1 LLLPGI
7 EVAMLDRSEAL
18 AAVFGLSSAASWG
31 AGDFCGGLA
40 TRRAPVVQVVVT
52 SQAIGTSAM
61 ALLAIAVREPMPSAA
76 TFAWCLCAG
85 VFGAVGL
92 VALYRALA
100 TGSMAVA
107 APVSGIL
114 SAAVPVSI
122 GAAFQG
128 APSTRQA
135 VGFAI
140 AFAAVGLV
148 SSTRERGRLQHLTLA
163 IAAGV
168 GFGLFIAILGHV
180 ATGSVVAPVVAARC
194 GSLALLVPLAIR
206 RGELSVPPRSSLPV
220 IACAGMCD
228 AGGNA
233 FLVLAAQAGRLDVAA
248 VLSSF
253 YAAATVLL
261 ARVVLGERLGGARLA
276 GLVAALAAIALITS
290 G

>member
-1 LLLPGI
+1 
-7 EVAMLDRSEAL
+7 MLDRSAAL

-40 TRRAPVVQVVVT
+40 TRRTPVLQVVVT
-52 SQAIGTSAM
+52 SQVIGTSAM
-61 ALLAIAVREPMPSAA
+61 ALLAVAIREPFPSAA

-85 VFGAVGL
+85 VFGALGL

-100 TGSMAVA
+100 TGSMAIA

-114 SAAVPVSI
+114 SAAVPVAI
-122 GAAFQG
+122 GAMFQG
-128 APSTRQA
+128 PPSHRQA
-135 VGFAI
+135 VGFAV
-140 AFAAVGLV
+140 AFVAVGLV
-148 SSTRERGRLQHLTLA
+148 SSTRERGRLQHVSLA
-163 IAAGV
+163 VAAGI
-168 GFGLFIAILGHV
+168 GFGMFIAILGRV

-194 GSLALLVPLAIR
+194 GSLALLIPLAIR
-206 RGELSVPPRSSLPV
+206 RGAFAVPPRGAMPI
-220 IACAGMCD
+220 IAAAGAFD

-253 YAAATVLL
+253 YAASTVLL
-261 ARVVLGERLGGARLA
+261 ARIVLHERLGALRLA
-276 GLVAALAAIALITS
+276 GLVAALGAIALITS